1 MIFVATLANSE
12 FPIYNVL
19 MRKII
24 LTAAALFCGLCFAQ
38 EAPSWLASPETEFPS
53 EQYASAAGEGETD
66 RAARMDAMIKIARS
80 FKTTLQDVSKAARKA
95 AAFLSDGSVDFSS
108 NETLAQMAGSK
119 SSMRFFN
126 AKFTEIW
133 HEKSGNGEKSR
144 VLAYID
150 KSETAELYKSRIEAL
165 GDAAGLVLAAAK
177 KQAEPFAARAILKNG
192 KALESLADLYEK
204 ALAAVAPRDD
214 GEASAEFEEAK
225 RSFSKIDAALLD
237 LKKELTVSIKIK
249 QKDKKF
255 APILQTI
262 SDIVEKKGFS
272 ISSAKP
278 RYKMEIDV
286 SYSEEELDFG
296 GPFVRTAIKA
306 TITNKTGS
314 DVFLYEKEYPR
325 SGGNT
330 TEEAYSRALSKIQED
345 LEQNFFAE

>member
-1 MIFVATLANSE
+1 MIFVATLVNSE

-19 MRKII
+19 MRKFI

-165 GDAAGLVLAAAK
+165 GDAAGLVLAA
-177 KQAEPFAARAILKNG
+177 
-192 KALESLADLYEK
+192 
-204 ALAAVAPRDD
+204 VAPRDD